1 MHEVWVSGLFG
12 EVGRG
17 EGGTLAISVVFYL
30 KVRDLKHK
38 GQNIDTCLTLVLDI

>member
-1 MHEVWVSGLFG
+1 MKYGLVVNL
-12 EVGRG
+12 EKWGRG